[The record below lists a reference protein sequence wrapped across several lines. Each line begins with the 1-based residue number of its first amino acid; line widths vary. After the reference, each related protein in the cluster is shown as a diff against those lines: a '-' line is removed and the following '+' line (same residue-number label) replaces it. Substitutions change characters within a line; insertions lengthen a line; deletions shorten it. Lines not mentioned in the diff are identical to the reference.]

1 MNIGRLCLAALL
13 VLLAPLQA
21 LAACNK
27 SQPGWLWNYNGELAG
42 KYRIR
47 MTLVFA
53 GESLSGVYFYASSLK
68 DIPLRGRMIDAT
80 HVVLEELDAA
90 GNVSATFDAEF
101 PEQAPETAYGDSALE
116 CEVIRGT
123 WRKTGSETALPVLL
137 QMEGG
142 TAGSI
147 KHRYAAIGVK
157 DPETVHRNSQAF
169 WLAVK
174 KDDRRTAASL
184 IRYPIRVDTSAGRKR
199 YASAEELLAD
209 YDLIFTPRFRE
220 EIGKAFPRN
229 MFVRDEGAMLGS
241 GQVWF
246 GADGKVTALNN
257 YYGG

>member
-1 MNIGRLCLAALL
+1 MNTSRIATVVLCLLL
-13 VLLAPLQA
+13 LPLEA
-21 LAACNK
+21 LAVCSKN
-27 SQPGWLWNYNGELAG
+27 QPGWLWNYNGELAG

-53 GESLSGVYFYASSLK
+53 GEEVSGVYFYASSLK
-68 DIPLRGRMIDAT
+68 DIPLRGRMLDAT
-80 HVVLEELDAA
+80 HVRLEELDAA
-90 GNVSATFDAEF
+90 GNTAATFDAEF
-101 PEQAPETAYGDSALE
+101 PEKDPESAFGDSALE

-123 WRKTGSETALPVLL
+123 WSKAGSDAKLPVFL

-142 TAGSI
+142 SAGSI
-147 KHRYAAIGVK
+147 KHRYAAIGAR

-174 KDDRRTAASL
+174 RDDRKTAASL

-199 YASAEELLAD
+199 YASAEELLVD
-209 YDLIFTPRFRE
+209 YELVFTPAFRE
-220 EIGKAFPRN
+220 SIAKGLPRN
-229 MFVRDEGAMLGS
+229 MFVRDQGAMLGN

-257 YYGG
+257 Y

>member
-1 MNIGRLCLAALL
+1 MNTTRICTVLLCLLL
-13 VLLAPLQA
+13 LPMQA
-21 LAACNK
+21 FAVCSKN
-27 SQPGWLWNYNGELAG
+27 QPGWLWNYNGELAG

-53 GESLSGVYFYASSLK
+53 GEELSGVYFYASSLK
-68 DIPLRGRMIDAT
+68 DIPLRGRMLDAT
-80 HVVLEELDAA
+80 HVLLEELDAA
-90 GNVSATFDAEF
+90 GNAVASFRAEF
-101 PEQAPETAYGDSALE
+101 PEKDPESAFGDSPLE

-123 WRKTGSETALPVLL
+123 WSKAGSDTSLPVYL

-142 TAGSI
+142 TSGSI
-147 KHRYAAIGVK
+147 KHRYAAIGVR
-157 DPETVHRNSQAF
+157 DPESLHRNSQAF

-174 KDDRRTAASL
+174 REDRKTAASL

-209 YDLIFTPRFRE
+209 YDLIFTPAFRE
-220 EIGKAFPRN
+220 RIAKGLPRN
-229 MFVRDEGAMLGS
+229 MFVRDQGAMLGN

-257 YYGG
+257 Y

>member
-1 MNIGRLCLAALL
+1 MKASRTGIAAFCLLL
-13 VLLAPLQA
+13 LPPQA
-21 LAACNK
+21 LAVCSNNQ
-27 SQPGWLWNYNGELAG
+27 SGWLWNYNGEMAG
-42 KYRIR
+42 EHRIR

-53 GESLSGVYFYASSLK
+53 GEQVSGVYFYASTFK
-68 DIPLRGRMIDAT
+68 DIPLRGRMLDGT
-80 HVVLEELDAA
+80 HVRLEELDAA
-90 GNVSATFDAEF
+90 GNATATFEAEF
-101 PEQAPETAYGDSALE
+101 PEKDPESAFGDSALQ

-123 WRKTGSETALPVLL
+123 WRKTGAETALPVYL

-147 KHRYAAIGVK
+147 KHRYAAIGVR

-169 WLAVK
+169 WMAVK
-174 KDDRRTAASL
+174 RDDRKTAASL

-209 YDLIFTPRFRE
+209 YELIFTPAFRE
-220 EIGKAFPRN
+220 RIAKGLPRN
-229 MFVRDEGAMLGS
+229 MFVRDQGAMLGG

-257 YYGG
+257 Y